1 MKIKSAVFMRGLKG
15 DNEILNDGIPQV
27 AFIGRSNV
35 GKSSLINSLTGVKG
49 LARTSSLPGLT
60 QELNVFMINN
70 SHYFVDLPGYGF
82 AKIGRSRVDALQDLI
97 AWYLFGSQHNPKVV
111 LIIDAEVGPTKDDL
125 ATLKSLEN
133 SGREIVV
140 VANKIDKVKKSV
152 YQKQMK
158 KIAELIGPHK
168 IIAYSSKD
176 KKGMGELSDEVLKKD

>member
-1 MKIKSAVFMRGLKG
+1 MKIKSAEFKRGLVG
-15 DNEILNDGIPQV
+15 DDEILNDGIPQI
-27 AFIGRSNV
+27 AFIGRSNA

-60 QELNVFMINN
+60 QQLNVFMINH

-82 AKIGRSRVDALQDLI
+82 AKIGRERVDKLQDLI
-97 AWYLFGSQHNPKVV
+97 GWYLFDSQHNPKVV

-125 ATLKSLEN
+125 ATLKSLEDA
-133 SGREIVV
+133 GREIVV

-176 KKGMGELSDEVLKKD
+176 KKGMGELSDEVLG

>member
-1 MKIKSAVFMRGLKG
+1 MKIKSAVFMRGLVG
-15 DNEILNDGIPQV
+15 DDAILNDGVPQV
-27 AFIGRSNV
+27 AFIGRSNA

-60 QELNVFMINN
+60 QQLNVFMINN

-82 AKIGRSRVDALQDLI
+82 AKIKKERVDKLQDLI
-97 AWYLFGSQHNPKVV
+97 GWYLFDSQHNPKVV

-125 ATLKSLEN
+125 ATLKSLED
-133 SGREIVV
+133 SGKEIVV

-158 KIAELIGPHK
+158 KITDLIGPHK
-168 IIAYSSKD
+168 IIQYSSKA
-176 KKGMGELSDEVLKKD
+176 KKGTGELSDEVLK